1 MTKMSWMKVVRT
13 VRKSRLLRQD
23 RRQALAMEAVAVA
36 EVVAEEVEV
45 VAGVAVRVKVA
56 RKVAKETR
64 EEALHPVRAD
74 ATAHPPAAER
84 ISLPDLSGVAL
95 RVERLTPLS
104 LPRVISFYEQVPE
117 YLALE
122 EEPPTPTEAAVD
134 LLDVAPPGI
143 PHEQKFVLGILNEDG
158 LIGLLDVVQGYP
170 STTCYYV
177 GLLVLLA
184 EQRGHGLGELV
195 LEALERW
202 VTERGGQE
210 MKLAVLL
217 NNPKGLAFW
226 RRNGFELEGEPVQR
240 LDMPGRV
247 HRLHKRL
254 H

>member
-1 MTKMSWMKVVRT
+1 MKVVRT
-13 VRKSRLLRQD
+13 VKRSRLLRQA
-23 RRQALAMEAVAVA
+23 RRRARATGMVAVV
-36 EVVAEEVEV
+36 EVVAEEVAV
-45 VAGVAVRVKVA
+45 VAGVVVRVKVA
-56 RKVAKETR
+56 QKVAKEALG
-64 EEALHPVRAD
+64 EAIHPVKAESTTH
-74 ATAHPPAAER
+74 APAHAPAAEH
-84 ISLPDLSGVAL
+84 SALPDLSGVAL

-104 LPRVISFYEQVPE
+104 LPRVSAFYEQVTD

-122 EEPPTPTEAAVD
+122 EDPNTPTEAAVD

-170 STTCYYV
+170 SPTCYYV

-195 LEALERW
+195 MDALERW
-202 VTERGGQE
+202 VIMRGGQE

-226 RRNGFELEGEPVQR
+226 RRNGFEIEGEPFQR
-240 LDMPGRV
+240 PHMPGCV